1 VPERFAGKAYL
12 HEEADAEFV
21 EASRRYDVES
31 NEVGAAFEA
40 EVERGVA
47 WIVEHPE
54 ASPVARGQVRRKVL
68 RRPFPYSLFYVIE
81 TDRIRVLAVA
91 HHKRRPGY
99 WAHRL

>member
-1 VPERFAGKAYL
+1 MPERFAGKAYL

-31 NEVGAAFEA
+31 EEVGAAFEV
-40 EVERGVA
+40 EVERGVD

-54 ASPVARGQVRRKVL
+54 ASPVTRGQVRRKVL
-68 RRPFPYSLFYVIE
+68 RRFPYSIFYALE
-81 TDRIRVLAVA
+81 PDRIRVLAVA